1 MVKCVTCGG
10 VYTAIL
16 SDGTRYFHACPP
28 LSDLEVSTAL
38 SLDPDSTK
46 QTPAQRATVAA
57 TARARPNGRDENVP
71 STKSDDVG
79 KLKAIGGGT
88 LVV

>member
-10 VYTAIL
+10 VYVSVLA
-16 SDGTRYFHACPP
+16 DGTRYFHACPP
-28 LSDLEVSTAL
+28 LTDVEVSTAL
-38 SLDPDSTK
+38 SLDPDATK

-57 TARARPNGRDENVP
+57 ASRVRPGARDENVP

-79 KLKAIGGGT
+79 KLKAIGAGT
-88 LVV
+88 VVV